1 MNANGSQK
9 EQNRFSPPIVG
20 ATSLFIVFA
29 ILCLTVFTLLTL
41 STANADRKLSDRSA
55 EATES
60 YYSADLEAET
70 ILAKLRNGIVP
81 ESVTVVG
88 NNYTYTC
95 TISSTQFLCVEVE
108 NRDGAWII
116 LRWQAVSENM

>member
-29 ILCLTVFTLLTL
+29 ILCLT
-41 STANADRKLSDRSA
+41 ANADRKLSDRSA

-60 YYSADLEAET
+60 YYAADLEAET

>member
-1 MNANGSQK
+1 MNTNRPQK
-9 EQNRFSPPIVG
+9 KHNQFSPPIVG

-41 STANADRKLSDRSA
+41 STENADRKLSDRSA
-55 EATES
+55 KASES
-60 YYSADLEAET
+60 YYAADLEAET
-70 ILAKLRNGIVP
+70 ILAKLRTGIVP
-81 ESVTVVG
+81 EGVTVVG

-108 NRDGAWII
+108 NQNGSWVI
-116 LRWQAVSENM
+116 LRWQAVSTNM